1 MSEEKPSFEEAF
13 QELEN
18 TVQRLEEG
26 DLTLQESMALF
37 ERGMEL
43 VRYCGQL
50 LDEAELKVKALLPTQ
65 GEGYKLVEYPD
76 EEGVS

>member
-1 MSEEKPSFEEAF
+1 MNEEKLPFEEAF
-13 QELEN
+13 QELEK

-26 DLTLQESMALF
+26 GLTLQESMALF

-43 VRYCGQL
+43 VSYCGQL
-50 LDEAELKVKALLPTQ
+50 LDEAEIKVKTLLPSQ

-76 EEGVS
+76 EEGSS

>member
-13 QELEN
+13 QELEK

-50 LDEAELKVKALLPTQ
+50 LDEAEIRVKALLPS
-65 GEGYKLVEYPD
+65 EHGYQLTDLP
-76 EEGVS
+76 EE